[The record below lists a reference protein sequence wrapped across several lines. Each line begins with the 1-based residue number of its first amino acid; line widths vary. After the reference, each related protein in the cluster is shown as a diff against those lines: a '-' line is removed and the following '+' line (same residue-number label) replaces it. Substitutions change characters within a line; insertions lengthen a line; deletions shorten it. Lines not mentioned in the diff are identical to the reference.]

1 MSQASGKVAIV
12 TGAARGIGNA
22 TAMRFHQDGYHVV
35 SVDILEEKNFAIQ
48 STGANSYEFVRC
60 DIADEMS
67 VKRLVDHI
75 VAKYGQI
82 DVLANIAGVV
92 LVKPLIETDW
102 SEFQRL
108 VNINL
113 GGIFLL
119 LKYVLPVMQKQR
131 RGSVVNMGSVSG
143 HVGQVNH
150 SLYGATKAAV
160 IGLCHGLA
168 WEMAPYK
175 VRVNSVSPGSVETAM
190 LCGDI
195 EIESKQTG
203 KPFAEIRKIR
213 EAEQALG
220 RWAQPQEVAAAIAFL
235 ASDEASFI
243 TGADLLV
250 DGGWVAR

>member
-1 MSQASGKVAIV
+1 MSEPGSKVAIV
-12 TGAARGIGNA
+12 TGAARGIGYA
-22 TAMRFHQDGYHVV
+22 TSVRLYKDGYHVV
-35 SVDILEEKNFAIQ
+35 SVDILEEQDSAVQ
-48 STGANSYEFVRC
+48 PTGANSYEFIRC
-60 DIADEMS
+60 DVADELA
-67 VKRLVDHI
+67 VKQLVDHV

-82 DVLANIAGVV
+82 DVLANIAGIVV
-92 LVKPLIETDW
+92 VKPLIETDW

-108 VNINL
+108 VNVNL

-131 RGSVVNMGSVSG
+131 QGSIINMGSVSG

-150 SLYGATKAAV
+150 GLYGATKAAV
-160 IGLCHGLA
+160 IGLCRGLA

-175 VRVNSVSPGSVETAM
+175 VRINSVSPGSVETPM

-203 KPFAEIRKIR
+203 NSFAETRKIR

-220 RWAQPQEVAAAIAFL
+220 RWAQPREVAAAISFL

>member
-1 MSQASGKVAIV
+1 MSQPGTKVAIV
-12 TGAARGIGNA
+12 TGAARGIGNT
-22 TAMRFHQDGYHVV
+22 TARRFHQDGYHVV
-35 SVDILEEKNFAIQ
+35 AVDILEDNSAIQ
-48 STGANSYEFVRC
+48 PSGTSSYEFVRC
-60 DIADEMS
+60 DVADEMS

-102 SEFQRL
+102 NEFQRL

-195 EIESKQTG
+195 EIESKLTG
-203 KPFAEIRKIR
+203 KSFAEMRKIR